1 MDSSLRFRRK
11 AVPASLS
18 TQNHERFYPAKTIVQ
33 RRRMSEA
40 TEFYDT
46 EFEGSDSDEESLRQ
60 SMQSLGYDSNTTLS
74 SPEPSTPEAVQRN
87 LPPIQ
92 LEKGLVEGPSGP
104 HLFRN
109 SRGSSIYEP
118 DTAAGTA
125 EISLYYERSPL
136 QSGFSQSIDTP
147 SHIPFSPNTP
157 NRFPLTSPKTPK
169 ALKTVHPDVSQ
180 VSEEEIRNWK
190 PSQVAHWLYIAGY
203 TDAVIEKFLINDIT
217 GEVLL
222 TLQADDLKE
231 LSIHSF
237 GKRREIMISI
247 DYLKAT
253 MQTEPEPVPEVPSR
267 FASEASLSHGR
278 SSPES
283 LNYEQNYAQFNQPQ
297 INQEQVD
304 HEHIID
310 EQVAAEWSAPA
321 RFTPGRSSPQRRSYA
336 MSVSPTGEILSRET
350 YGQEG
355 NQITP
360 AESVSIVGIEQK
372 IPKAH
377 KCSKGENCS
386 KFRKRQRYLQ
396 QLAAEN
402 PDAVFQEIDGVIIM
416 GNPGNPETG
425 RNLLRPKSETE
436 PSEVASSDV
445 LGPHYGSSLSQDAV
459 ERIPKLPKDDNVRRF
474 LDYQHVDNMAAN
486 LRSLPKLMIPT
497 SPDVDDLTTAVTTN
511 RYFTPTHQNDSP
523 TAVQKIGPFSRA
535 HDAQSIDTYRQG
547 TPFSEMD
554 VPITAIPNDPIPRD
568 ISQSVPPSMQY
579 GTLFPPYQP
588 ALNSAPLTRSTSN
601 NSRHVQPLRRVN
613 EDKPLTPIDNPADL
627 IRSPRVNQHG
637 HNGSQ
642 SSVSSNPDV
651 THSGYMRKR
660 KTSGILRQHEWSKA
674 HFTLNGTNLAMHK
687 NQSEAHRISRALE
700 NIDVD
705 DYAVA
710 CSSQATSSKLTAAF
724 KRSIMRNGNSAVDNR
739 DGTAFSFSL
748 IPATKEN
755 EKKALFGNK
764 GIKNHHFA
772 VDSREQ
778 RIDWMRELMLAKA
791 LKKGKDSGDDI
802 LVNGNPWI

>member
-1 MDSSLRFRRK
+1 MDSSLRSRRK
-11 AVPASLS
+11 AVPTSLS
-18 TQNHERFYPAKTIVQ
+18 TQNHERFYPAKTIVKQ

-74 SPEPSTPEAVQRN
+74 TPEPPQTPEAAQRN
-87 LPPIQ
+87 IQ
-92 LEKGLVEGPSGP
+92 PGEKGMVEGPSGP

-109 SRGSSIYEP
+109 SMGSTIFEP
-118 DTAAGTA
+118 DTAAGTT
-125 EISLYYERSPL
+125 EISLYLERSPL
-136 QSGFSQSIDTP
+136 LSGFSSIMDTP

-157 NRFPLTSPKTPK
+157 NRFPLISPKTPK

-180 VSEEEIRNWK
+180 VTQEEIRSWK

-237 GKRREIMISI
+237 GKRREIMASI
-247 DYLKAT
+247 EYLKAT
-253 MQTEPEPVPEVPSR
+253 MQREPEPVPEIPSR
-267 FASEASLSHGR
+267 FTSDTSHKQA
-278 SSPES
+278 
-283 LNYEQNYAQFNQPQ
+283 NHEQM
-297 INQEQVD
+297 NQEQLP
-304 HEHIID
+304 
-310 EQVAAEWSAPA
+310 AEWPVP
-321 RFTPGRSSPQRRSYA
+321 RRETPGRSSPKKQSYA
-336 MSVSPTGEILSRET
+336 MSISPTGEILSHDR
-350 YGQEG
+350 YRQDG

-360 AESVSIVGIEQK
+360 AESVSIVGIEQV
-372 IPKAH
+372 IPKPH

-386 KFRKRQRYLQ
+386 KFKKQQRYLA

-402 PDAVFQEIDGVIIM
+402 PGAVIQEQDGVIIM

-425 RNLLRPKSETE
+425 RNLLRPRSETE
-436 PSEVASSDV
+436 PSVVASSDV
-445 LGPHYGSSLSQDAV
+445 LGPHHGSALSQDAV
-459 ERIPKLPKDDNVRRF
+459 DRIPKLPKDDNVRRF
-474 LDYQHVDNMAAN
+474 LDYQHVDTMAAN
-486 LRSLPKLMIPT
+486 LRTLPKLTIPT
-497 SPDVDDLTTAVTTN
+497 SPDVDELTTAVTTSK
-511 RYFTPTHQNDSP
+511 YFTPTHQNGSP
-523 TAVQKIGPFSRA
+523 TAVQQFGPFSQA
-535 HDAQSIDTYRQG
+535 HEAQSFETYRQG

-554 VPITAIPNDPIPRD
+554 VPITAIPSDPIPRD
-568 ISQSVPPSMQY
+568 VSQSVPPSMQY

-588 ALNSAPLTRSTSN
+588 AMNSAPLARSTSTR
-601 NSRHVQPLRRVN
+601 SRQVQPLRRVS

-627 IRSPRVNQHG
+627 IRSPRVNQHS
-637 HNGSQ
+637 HTRSQ
-642 SSVSSNPDV
+642 SSFSSNPDV
-651 THSGYMRKR
+651 THAGYMRKR
-660 KTSGILRQHEWSKA
+660 KTSGILRHHEWAKA

-687 NQSEAHRISRALE
+687 NQSEAHRLSRALE
-700 NIDVD
+700 SIDVD

-724 KRSIMRNGNSAVDNR
+724 KRSIMRNGNNATETR

-764 GIKNHHFA
+764 GVKNHHFA
-772 VDSREQ
+772 VDTREQ

-791 LKKGKDSGDDI
+791 LKKGKESGDNI